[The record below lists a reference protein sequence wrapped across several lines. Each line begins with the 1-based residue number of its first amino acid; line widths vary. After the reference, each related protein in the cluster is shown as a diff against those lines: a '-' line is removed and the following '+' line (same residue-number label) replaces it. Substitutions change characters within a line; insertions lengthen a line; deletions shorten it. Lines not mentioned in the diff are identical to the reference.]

1 MKKILSVVLAL
12 MLTIIF
18 CCLPVFAAEYQFPN
32 TMKTSKTEGQY
43 SASYDPKTKTLTYK
57 SIGAISGIE
66 ENILNQIHG
75 GNVAAGLMYKNSVN
89 QKTQNEMIAYNDEVL
104 YIAMSDIVRSGK
116 VKTISIESTT
126 QTGDSTDTTIFEYD
140 FERNKKGQVI
150 YCGCEGDHYINGNYN
165 TSLGGREYEFSY
177 DANGDLKSVF
187 RKNGREMGDTIA
199 TFIFQ
204 NGKLSKISYKSNRDF
219 KNSNHMV
226 NENKYIFNKDVIV
239 KTDESGRPI
248 QISKNISL
256 DFRKNAYNST
266 YFNYTYDQ
274 NGRLASIKSDNDETI
289 THYNAN
295 GDLESVTYT
304 SSAEEKPSGIT
315 VLYTYGTLS

>member
-1 MKKILSVVLAL
+1 MKKILSAVLAL

-18 CCLPVFAAEYQFPN
+18 CCLPVFAAGYQFPN
-32 TMKTSKTEGQY
+32 TMQTRETGGRYSTSY
-43 SASYDPKTKTLTYK
+43 NPKTKTLTYK

-75 GNVAAGLMYKNSVN
+75 GNVAAGLMYKNNVS

-126 QTGDSTDTTIFEYD
+126 QTGDNTDTTIFEYE

-165 TSLGGREYEFSY
+165 NSMVGSEYEFSY
-177 DANGDLKSVF
+177 DANGDLKSVS
-187 RKNGREMGDTIA
+187 REGRGMSLNTA
-199 TFIFQ
+199 TFAFK
-204 NGKLSKISYKSNRDF
+204 NGKLLKIIYKSDA
-219 KNSNHMV
+219 KIHSKSV
-226 NENKYIFNKDVIV
+226 PVE
-239 KTDESGRPI
+239 TDEIGHPVQVNNTI
-248 QISKNISL
+248 
-256 DFRKNAYNST
+256 
-266 YFNYTYDQ
+266 YTYDQ
-274 NGRLASIKSDNDETI
+274 NGRLSSIKSDNEKTI

-295 GDLESVTYT
+295 GDLESVKYT
-304 SSAEEKPSGIT
+304 SSSEVTPDTTT